1 MVAPARHARGDHQK
15 VNADLRT
22 ALDDPDVN
30 AKLAANGAFVRHISP
45 QEVIAFVQ
53 DQQKTWRPILEQV
66 NREIEIGRELSAA
79 MAGLGPVI
87 PLGRALNLINRD
99 HRVSAP

>member
-1 MVAPARHARGDHQK
+1 MVAPAGTPEAIIKK
-15 VNADLRT
+15 VNADLRI

-66 NREIEIGRELSAA
+66 NREIQK
-79 MAGLGPVI
+79 
-87 PLGRALNLINRD
+87 
-99 HRVSAP
+99 